1 MSLTKHF
8 TVFGDVD
15 EATTVDFT
23 NPRSVRR
30 KTVHRKEIM
39 NMENKES
46 LKEYMLKEI
55 EIIQDIIKRMAFNSL
70 MIKGW
75 AITLVV
81 VSLLLKGTDKY
92 QIWIA
97 FIPLLVFWFLDAYF
111 LWQERL
117 YRELYDWVVNN
128 RLKTDEYLFD
138 MNAYRFKDEAQ
149 SKLRIMF
156 SITLGWFYGS
166 TAIIHLLLNIHYKH
180 VKVPYS
186 ARNKLIPSISV

>member
-1 MSLTKHF
+1 M
-8 TVFGDVD
+8 
-15 EATTVDFT
+15 
-23 NPRSVRR
+23 
-30 KTVHRKEIM
+30 M

-55 EIIQDIIKRMAFNSL
+55 EIIQDIIRRMAFNSF

-81 VSLLLKGTDKY
+81 VALLLKGTEY
-92 QIWIA
+92 QICIA

-111 LWQERL
+111 LWQERMYRKL
-117 YRELYDWVVNN
+117 YEWVINN

-138 MNAYRFKDEAQ
+138 MNAYRFKDKVQ
-149 SKLRIMF
+149 SRVRVMF

-166 TAIIHLLLNIHYKH
+166 IAILIIIYALVLLT
-180 VKVPYS
+180 
-186 ARNKLIPSISV
+186 

>member
-1 MSLTKHF
+1 
-8 TVFGDVD
+8 
-15 EATTVDFT
+15 
-23 NPRSVRR
+23 
-30 KTVHRKEIM
+30 
-39 NMENKES
+39 MEDKES
-46 LKEYMLKEI
+46 LKDYMLKEI
-55 EIIQDIIKRMAFNSL
+55 DIIQDIIKRMAFNSF

-81 VSLLLKGTDKY
+81 ITLLLKGTEY
-92 QIWIA
+92 QVWLA

-138 MNAYRFKDEAQ
+138 MNAYRFKDKVQ
-149 SKLRIMF
+149 SKYRIMF

-166 TAIIHLLLNIHYKH
+166 IAI
-180 VKVPYS
+180 
-186 ARNKLIPSISV
+186 LIIIYALIVLTTKGCA